1 MTELLAELVVPF
13 SYDYMVKAMWVS
25 ALVGGVCAFLSC
37 YLMLKGWSLMGD
49 ALAHSIV
56 PGVAA
61 AYIIG
66 APFAIGAFFAG
77 ILASLGMAFV
87 KQHTRL
93 REDAV
98 IGLVFTSFFAPG
110 LLMASLWP
118 TSVSIQTIVLGNIL
132 AISDED
138 VVQVV
143 IIAAVSLAV
152 LLLIWKDLMVTFFD
166 ENHARS
172 IGINTFALKIVFF
185 MLLSA
190 CTVAALQTVGACLV
204 IAMVVTPGAT
214 AYLLTDRFGWMIVI
228 AVAFGAITSF
238 VGAYLSYF
246 LDGATGGVIV
256 TLQTL
261 LFLLA
266 FYFAPK
272 HGVLAARRRALAPM
286 EAAA

>member
-1 MTELLAELVVPF
+1 MTELLAELLVPF
-13 SYDYMVKAMWVS
+13 DYDYMVKAMWVS

-98 IGLVFTSFFAPG
+98 IGLVFTSFFALG

-185 MLLSA
+185 TLLSA

>member
-1 MTELLAELVVPF
+1 MTELLAELLVPF
-13 SYDYMVKAMWVS
+13 SYNYMVKAMWVS

-98 IGLVFTSFFAPG
+98 IGLVFTSFFALG

-185 MLLSA
+185 TLLSA

-228 AVAFGAITSF
+228 AVAFGAVTSF